1 MNNQNAFTR
10 LSNLFSLLCSP
21 QEDATIENISNSLE
35 IPTSIVK
42 EDLTTLFRNNA
53 FSNSVLDGISIS
65 ACDFGFPMDTAPMYI
80 SHNEKAL
87 LKNYYP
93 NFLLNSS
100 IDSPYVIKE
109 SPTHLSLDLSNLCS
123 KIQSAIDNQYHLKI
137 SYRERATGDIVTYEI
152 EPQLLYH
159 NINDGRIYLIHYTD
173 KLFAFRLDYILS
185 IQALK
190 TVKNTTSIPRDIIKI
205 FDYLWGMDFQSNAN
219 PVHVKLR
226 IDAFSKNLIQKI
238 KSDTSRRK
246 HGTLYQ
252 DNQYWY
258 YEDDVIGINA
268 FRSWINQFGYS
279 VVVLEPS
286 SLAQE
291 IYNSAPIRLR
301 NYEANSFTE

>member
-1 MNNQNAFTR
+1 MNNQNAFIR
-10 LSNLFSLLCSP
+10 LSNLFTLLCSP
-21 QEDATIENISNSLE
+21 QEDATIENISDTLNTPANIIE
-35 IPTSIVK
+35 
-42 EDLTTLFRNNA
+42 EDLTTLFRTSA
-53 FSNSVLDGISIS
+53 FSNSALDGISIS
-65 ACDFGFPMDTAPMYI
+65 ACDFGFPLDTTPIYI

-93 NFLLNSS
+93 TFLYNSS
-100 IDSPYVIKE
+100 MDSPYIIKE
-109 SPTHLSLDLSNLCS
+109 SPTQLSLDLSNLCN
-123 KIQSAIDNQYHLKI
+123 KIQAAIDNQYHLKI
-137 SYRERATGDIVTYEI
+137 SYRDRSTGDIATYEI

-173 KLFAFRLDYILS
+173 KLFSFRLDHILS
-185 IQALK
+185 VQTLK
-190 TVKNTTSIPRDIIKI
+190 TAKNTTSIPRDIIKI

-268 FRSWINQFGYS
+268 FRNWINQFGYS

-291 IYNSAPIRLR
+291 IYNSALIRLR